1 MENYCHLDPAAL
13 QAYVEK
19 VFGTSYAVAM
29 VTKMHGGAQK
39 VVYKIDCTNGFSCV
53 LYVWDITMNYF
64 QQEIAGQN
72 TNAQSYGSEQFEI
85 NNRYLLEHS
94 IRTPALYDMNKDRNP
109 YDFDY
114 ALVEYVAGQAAEAY
128 FSHSDSRVK
137 DTIFQRLGDMITGMH
152 AGESEIYG
160 KPDQT
165 EHDTGQ
171 CHLIQLQNAIIQLTY
186 ASEYIDVIRRNQG
199 KLLDMLYKL
208 ESRVEPR
215 RRYGYIH
222 GELGPNHVLVT
233 DQLEPCLIDI
243 EGAGFYDIE
252 HEHSFMEF
260 RFGDFYRFLKNDNL
274 DVNRKLFYQYHHH
287 LSLISAGLKLAQRGY
302 PDQQTAKGISDYHT
316 RRALQFIES

>member
-1 MENYCHLDPAAL
+1 MGNDCHLDPAAL
-13 QAYVEK
+13 QVYVEK
-19 VFGTSYAVAM
+19 VFGTSYCVAM

-39 VVYKIDCTNGFSCV
+39 VVYKIDCTNGFTCV

-64 QQEIAGQN
+64 QEEIVNQN
-72 TNAQSYGSEQFEI
+72 TNVQSYGSEQFEI
-85 NNRYLLEHS
+85 NNRYLLEQS
-94 IRTPALYDMNKDRNP
+94 IRTPALYDMNMDRNP

-114 ALVEYVAGQAAEAY
+114 ALVEYVTGQAAEAY
-128 FSHSDSRVK
+128 FNHSDSRVK

-152 AGESEIYG
+152 AGESDIYG

-165 EHDTGQ
+165 ERSSGQ
-171 CHLIQLQNAIIQLTY
+171 CHLIQLQNAIIQLSY

-208 ESRVEPR
+208 ESRVER
-215 RRYGYIH
+215 RSRYGYIH

-260 RFGDFYRFLKNDNL
+260 RFGDFYRYLKNDNL

-287 LSLISAGLKLAQRGY
+287 LSLISAGLKLVQRGY